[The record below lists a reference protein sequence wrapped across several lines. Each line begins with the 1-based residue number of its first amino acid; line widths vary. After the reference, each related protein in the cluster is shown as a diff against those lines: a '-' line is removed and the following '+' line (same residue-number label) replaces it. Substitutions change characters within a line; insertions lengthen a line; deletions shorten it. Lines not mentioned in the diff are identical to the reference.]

1 MKIIAILAMGVVAAC
16 GGDLT
21 VYVQDLSNPS
31 AAKLGRAEALANEI
45 FTGASVKIDWRN
57 GEPKRAR
64 LKREKAMVVEM
75 VSGTPTNKMPGA
87 LAYALPY
94 EGVHIT
100 VFYDRVQQAAE
111 FTLSPNDLLAH
122 VLVHEITHLLEG
134 ITRHSKTGIM
144 KPHWTL
150 DDVRGMRHRP
160 LEFTEEDEELI
171 RLGLVRRDS
180 GEALL
185 AAGPAAAY

>member
-1 MKIIAILAMGVVAAC
+1 MKIIAILAMGVAAWA
-16 GGDLT
+16 GDLT
-21 VYVQDLSNPS
+21 VYVQDLSNPP
-31 AAKLGRAEALANEI
+31 ATKLVRAEALANEI
-45 FTGASVKIDWRN
+45 FTEASVKIDWRN

-94 EGVHIT
+94 EGVHVT
-100 VFYDRVQQAAE
+100 VFYDRVQQASE
-111 FTLSPNDLLAH
+111 FSLSPNDLLAH

-134 ITRHSKTGIM
+134 ITRHSKSGIM

-150 DDVRGMRHRP
+150 EDVRSMRHRP
-160 LEFTEEDEELI
+160 LGFTEEDEELI
-171 RLGLVRRDS
+171 RLGLARRDA
-180 GEALL
+180 GDALV
-185 AAGPAAAY
+185 AAGPAADY

>member
-1 MKIIAILAMGVVAAC
+1 MKIIAILAMGVAAC
-16 GGDLT
+16 AGDLT
-21 VYVQDLSNPS
+21 VYVQDLSNPP

-45 FTGASVKIDWRN
+45 FTDASVKINWRN

-64 LKREKAMVVEM
+64 LKREKAMVIEV

-94 EGVHIT
+94 EGVHVT

-111 FTLSPNDLLAH
+111 FSLSPNDLLAH
-122 VLVHEITHLLEG
+122 VMVHEITHLLEG
-134 ITRHSKTGIM
+134 ITRHSKSGIM

-150 DDVRGMRHRP
+150 EDVRSMRHRP
-160 LEFTEEDEELI
+160 LGFTEEDAELI
-171 RLGLVRRDS
+171 RLGLARRDAGDAFVAS
-180 GEALL
+180 GAT
-185 AAGPAAAY
+185 ADY